1 MTVLEE
7 VSERTRLLQDPNE
20 HAHAHEREREHARP
34 PSYASC
40 GNEVEDDPDASEQ
53 QPAEPNEVSRS
64 DLVWVLLGLWSA
76 VFLGALDVL
85 THYGFASETGTIV
98 ATLLTPIGSFFEKSN
113 QASYIG
119 TSYLLSVCC
128 FTPLYGRL
136 ADIMGRKGAMLLALS
151 LFGSGTILCG
161 LAPSMEAL
169 IAARALAGMG
179 GGGVMTVSS
188 VAVTDLIPLKQ
199 RGLYQGMANILF
211 GLGAGLGGPLGG
223 WLNDSFGWYVPE
235 IHCKAGASDAYFAE
249 FQAIGLSRTG
259 DRFRISICPLVRG
272 TNTFFGKL
280 QIPVLALSTILV
292 ITKVDI
298 KLPDEVQNQSLYEK
312 VRRIDFLGSTTL
324 VGTVGTL
331 LLGFSLKSTEELPW
345 SDPLIWGLFIA
356 SAVCGMAFVY
366 VETHVAP
373 YPVMPMHLIMRRTPL
388 FVSLSNF
395 FGSVAAFSVL
405 YNLPL
410 YFSAVR
416 LTSSKDA
423 GLHLL
428 PHSVAISTGSVF
440 AGWMM
445 RRTGKLYFLT
455 IASVA
460 AATTATISIC
470 FWGDNTSTW
479 HLWLDIVPQG
489 FGMASLITTTLIAMI
504 ASVTKEDL
512 AVATGI
518 TYLFRTTGQ
527 VIGVSLSGA
536 VLQTV
541 LLNTLREK
549 ITGPGAERIIEA
561 VRHSTSIIPTLEP
574 SLQKAAVDSYARAL
588 SVVFI
593 CQAAANFLAL
603 LTALPIQENPLPG
616 SHAEQ
621 EEQYRRMREEGQ
633 TTAGHYD
640 ANDGAA

>member
-1 MTVLEE
+1 MTAYDDAD
-7 VSERTRLLQDPNE
+7 ERTSLIRTDS
-20 HAHAHEREREHARP
+20 RP
-34 PSYASC
+34 PSYDSRRDRQT
-40 GNEVEDDPDASEQ
+40 ESPEP
-53 QPAEPNEVSRS
+53 QPLNKVSKA
-64 DLVWVLLGLWSA
+64 DLVWILLGLWSA
-76 VFLGALDVL
+76 VFLGALD
-85 THYGFASETGTIV
+85 GTIV
-98 ATLLTPIGSFFEKSN
+98 ATLLTPIGSYFEKSN
-113 QASYIG
+113 QSSYIG

-136 ADIMGRKGAMLLALS
+136 SDILGRKGAMLLGLS

-223 WLNDSFGWYVPE
+223 WMNDNFGWRS
-235 IHCKAGASDAYFAE
+235 AF
-249 FQAIGLSRTG
+249 
-259 DRFRISICPLVRG
+259 LV
-272 TNTFFGKL
+272 
-280 QIPVLALSTILV
+280 QIPILALSFILV
-292 ITKVDI
+292 LVKVNI
-298 KLPDEVQNQSLYEK
+298 KLPEEIQNRSTYDKL
-312 VRRIDFLGSTTL
+312 RRIDFFGSSSL

-345 SDPLIWGLFIA
+345 SHPLIWGLFVA
-356 SAVCGMAFVY
+356 SVVFGIAFVY

-373 YPVMPMHLIMRRTPL
+373 YPVMPMRLITRRTPL

-395 FGSVAAFSVL
+395 FGSVGAFSII
-405 YNLPL
+405 YNVPL

-416 LTSSKDA
+416 LASSQNA

-445 RRTGKLYFLT
+445 RKTGKLYFLT
-455 IASVA
+455 LASVA
-460 AATTATISIC
+460 ASVVAAVSIC
-470 FWGDNTSTW
+470 FWNDNTSQW

-536 VLQTV
+536 VLQAV
-541 LLNTLREK
+541 LLNTLRSK
-549 ITGPGAERIIEA
+549 ITGPGAEEIIES
-561 VRHSTSIIPTLEP
+561 VRHSTSIIPSLEP
-574 SLQKAAVDSYARAL
+574 TLRKAAIDSYARSL
-588 SVVFI
+588 HVVFI
-593 CQAAANFLAL
+593 CQAAVNFLAFL
-603 LTALPIQENPLPG
+603 SSLPIQENVLPG
-616 SHAEQ
+616 SHEEQ
-621 EEQYRRMREEGQ
+621 EEQYRRMREQEALDVRPGIN
-633 TTAGHYD
+633 GSN
-640 ANDGAA
+640 NDRA